1 MVALYISLYIYYQV
15 GDAHAATLLPQVRAM
30 QAALAAEHGI
40 KAGLKRRPESEQG
53 LQTWMEI
60 YTNAAPDFGAT
71 LDAAVTAAGV
81 AHLVH
86 GSRHT
91 EVFTEMPS
99 CA

>member
-60 YTNAAPDFGAT
+60 YENAGPAFGAA
-71 LDAAVTAAGV
+71 LAAAADAAGIARLIDGR
-81 AHLVH
+81 
-86 GSRHT
+86 RHT
-91 EVFTEMPS
+91 EMFTEMPP